1 MNILLFPVETITKGL
16 IMRDVIKFGS
26 FCLVDTKRR
35 KLRAANKKKAGPPPP
50 YTYIQAENK
59 SQGNWN
65 LSGCWLEIV
74 YWSSLAYL
82 CIKPNIMVNR

>member
-26 FCLVDTKRR
+26 FYLVDTKRR

-50 YTYIQAENK
+50 SIYIHTSREQEPR
-59 SQGNWN
+59 Q
-65 LSGCWLEIV
+65 LEPLRM
-74 YWSSLAYL
+74 LARNCLLVISCLPLYQT
-82 CIKPNIMVNR
+82 

>member
-35 KLRAANKKKAGPPPP
+35 KLRAANKKKAGPPPHIH
-50 YTYIQAENK
+50 TYKQRTRAK
-59 SQGNWN
+59 ATGTSQDAG
-65 LSGCWLEIV
+65 
-74 YWSSLAYL
+74 
-82 CIKPNIMVNR
+82 